1 MTGIS
6 RANTLLLS
14 HTHFLDCN
22 EDTFRE
28 HSPIMNSCPP
38 TSCFEAYSQPL
49 CGRHTDYESRILDT
63 PHASRRLIESD
74 SLVACLY
81 IILTHIF
88 HLIVMGPRS
97 SLLVSR
103 LDSGGDHTNSIIVSE
118 PTGPRVS
125 CMNDIEPAQPVHH
138 QNLTPKGEVLK
149 RSKTMLER
157 VVCPTNSSR
166 RRGNP
171 IRRVEAIS
179 RLYST
184 LGREQVR

>member
-1 MTGIS
+1 
-6 RANTLLLS
+6 
-14 HTHFLDCN
+14 
-22 EDTFRE
+22 
-28 HSPIMNSCPP
+28 MNFCPS
-38 TSCFEAYSQPL
+38 TSCFEACSQPL
-49 CGRHTDYESRILDT
+49 CGRHTGYEQRILDT
-63 PHASRRLIESD
+63 PHASRRLIGSD
-74 SLVACLY
+74 GLGACLY
-81 IILTHIF
+81 TILTHIF
-88 HLIVMGPRS
+88 HLRATSERS
-97 SLLVSR
+97 SLFASR
-103 LDSGGDHTNSIIVSE
+103 LNSGEDHTNNIIVSE

-138 QNLTPKGEVLK
+138 QNLAPKGEVLK

-157 VVCPTNSSR
+157 VVCPTNSSG